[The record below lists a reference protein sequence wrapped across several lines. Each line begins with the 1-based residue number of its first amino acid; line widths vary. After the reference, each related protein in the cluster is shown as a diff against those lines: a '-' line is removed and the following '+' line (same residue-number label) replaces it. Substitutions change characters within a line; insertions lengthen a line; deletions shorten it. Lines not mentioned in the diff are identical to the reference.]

1 VVIQDPTR
9 GVKTKRKKSAVTHLL
24 EIADLLE
31 FVSGWDAHVRR
42 ELKTGYWYT
51 VIDPV
56 TLRLTPDEPGQF
68 RAKILSRGLAR
79 LFEAAG
85 LPAMSPHKSGAG
97 AGNIIGWIAHYAP
110 APGMAMPCTV

>member
-1 VVIQDPTR
+1 V
-9 GVKTKRKKSAVTHLL
+9 
-24 EIADLLE
+24 E
-31 FVSGWDAHVRR
+31 GWDTYGRSQL
-42 ELKTGYWYT
+42 ESGYWYT

-68 RAKILSRGLAR
+68 RAKILSRGLAK

-97 AGNIIGWIAHYAP
+97 AGNMISRMALFAP
-110 APGMAMPCTV
+110 APAMAMLCTVSCMRGTWPTSRR